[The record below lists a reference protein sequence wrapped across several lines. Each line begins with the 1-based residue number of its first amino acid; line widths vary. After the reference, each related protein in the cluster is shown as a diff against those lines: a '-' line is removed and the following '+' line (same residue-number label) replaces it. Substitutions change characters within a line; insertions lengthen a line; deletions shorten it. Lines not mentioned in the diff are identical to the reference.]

1 MRDSKWSSE
10 EQDTYEIDLKK
21 PLLSQVCKLGSRYD
35 EWVHKPVA
43 GKPTHFENPWLES
56 FLRVPWWLIPAI
68 WVPLTLAFA
77 GSSLWLLRPNL
88 THWLSLVMAGLL
100 SWQFIEYSIHRW
112 LFHAKA
118 ESPGFIRFHFLHH
131 GAHHKFPMDKGNLV
145 MHPLPSLLIA
155 AVLAAFILSLVQVPE
170 LQPGGAAAPSPPGR
184 RKRGE
189 GEGSGVLPRIPRRIP
204 VRPPQRPSPRRPMFA
219 SISSRLPQDP
229 SAPHLSFPC
238 ARRLQLPPHSRT
250 YLTGA

>member
-155 AVLAAFILSLVQVPE
+155 AVLAAFILSLVQ
-170 LQPGGAAAPSPPGR
+170 PGVGFAYGTGLAAGYIGYDMTHYFVHHAGRLPWFMEGLKRTHMDHHFRDHDVSFGVSSPL
-184 RKRGE
+184 
-189 GEGSGVLPRIPRRIP
+189 VDHVLATLPR
-204 VRPPQRPSPRRPMFA
+204 
-219 SISSRLPQDP
+219 
-229 SAPHLSFPC
+229 APC
-238 ARRLQLPPHSRT
+238 KAE
-250 YLTGA
+250 